1 VIGVAVAASAWTVPV
16 ALHLGLSTTFGCL
29 DRDFWQQ
36 GGGAQRWQSLLAEP
50 EEWLKR
56 FRRATYA
63 GNPFGSE
70 EFVECARQT
79 RHAPE
84 TLLTPAAWI
93 REPSPLC
100 YDFSGK
106 SAL

>member
-1 VIGVAVAASAWTVPV
+1 M
-16 ALHLGLSTTFGCL
+16 TFGCVG
-29 DRDFWQQ
+29 RDFWQQ
-36 GGGAQRWQSLLAEP
+36 ADGARRWQTLLAEP
-50 EEWLKR
+50 EPEECLER

-70 EFVECARQT
+70 GSTERARQT
-79 RHAPE
+79 RSAG

-93 REPSPLC
+93 RQPNSPC

-106 SAL
+106 GAL